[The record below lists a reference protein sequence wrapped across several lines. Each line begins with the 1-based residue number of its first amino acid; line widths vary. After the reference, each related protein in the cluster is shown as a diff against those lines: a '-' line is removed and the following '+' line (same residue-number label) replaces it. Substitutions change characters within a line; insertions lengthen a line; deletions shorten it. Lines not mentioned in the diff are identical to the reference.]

1 MSDDTQTQVDESQ
14 EAEQPTERELLM
26 ERADDMGIS
35 YSKNIKTETLRERVN
50 AKMNGEDDSEGSEQE
65 AKPAAKKSEHQIRRE
80 AQKRAG
86 KLVRLRI
93 TCMNQNKRNH
103 EGEYFTAANSTAGTF
118 TKYVPYD
125 TDWHVPQIIF
135 NMIKAR
141 KVAVRYDKVV
151 GGIKTKATKLVPEF
165 AVEEL
170 PPLSE
175 AEMKQ
180 LRLEQARRAGNSDD

>member
-14 EAEQPTERELLM
+14 EDQQPSERDLLM

-50 AKMNGEDDSEGSEQE
+50 AKMNGEDDSEDSSETV
-65 AKPAAKKSEHQIRRE
+65 KPSGKQSEHQKRRA
-80 AQKRAG
+80 AQQKAG
-86 KLVRLRI
+86 KLVRIRI

-103 EGEYFTAANSTAGTF
+103 EGEYFTASNSSAGTF

-125 TDWHVPQIIF
+125 TEWHVPQIIY

-141 KVAVRYDKVV
+141 QVAVRYDKVV
-151 GGIKTKATKLVPEF
+151 NGVKTQATKLVPEF

-170 PPLSE
+170 PPLTD
-175 AEMKQ
+175 AELKQ